1 MLAAV
6 TCQLFLRLG
15 RVGVS
20 EQSHGLAD
28 AAAALDL
35 LLAAVVLEGEVAQG
49 GRGRLA
55 DLRAGAAQQS
65 NQRRDSLQLQHLSG
79 DEVPTRHQSQ
89 FDSRDCAHGE
99 GLEPV

>member
-1 MLAAV
+1 MFFPPAV
-6 TCQLFLRLG
+6 TCQLFLRLR

-20 EQSHGLAD
+20 EQGHGFGD

-35 LLAAVVLEGEVAQG
+35 LLAAVALEGQVAQG

-65 NQRRDSLQLQHLSG
+65 HQRRDSLELQHLPG
-79 DEVPTRHQSQ
+79 DEVIRGVHSIQAWSA
-89 FDSRDCAHGE
+89 S
-99 GLEPV
+99 PVTG